1 MRANHLLSASWSL
14 SLCNKPECSGN
25 KSGHRAATTF
35 IKPSNKNHAH
45 TQHISPCRGKYMV
58 AQFQTLW
65 LPVKVPG
72 WIESSSCCEIER
84 WWRNLL
90 QLSKKSETMSSASF
104 HWAPHEARGD
114 KCPNRQKYW
123 CSLTCHTTYQNDS
136 EPHVYPS
143 FLGPFTKKQSITLQR
158 KRMCCQDV
166 PMVRCPRTKHLG
178 IDIVERI
185 NVGRQKSAV
194 FIRLCMIMVYTI
206 LYVLNGTIE
215 LNNLNYLCIVL
226 GCLQSCW
233 YQLECIYGGFK
244 KDIRQTITVYT

>member
-25 KSGHRAATTF
+25 KSGHPAATTF

-72 WIESSSCCEIER
+72 WIESSSCCEIQR

-90 QLSKKSETMSSASF
+90 QLSKTK
-104 HWAPHEARGD
+104 WDHEQCIISLSPTWSTRWQVS
-114 KCPNRQKYW
+114 KLTKIFKYW
-123 CSLTCHTTYQNDS
+123 CSLTCHTTYQKDS

-143 FLGPFTKKQSITLQR
+143 LSWS
-158 KRMCCQDV
+158 V
-166 PMVRCPRTKHLG
+166 H
-178 IDIVERI
+178 
-185 NVGRQKSAV
+185 QK
-194 FIRLCMIMVYTI
+194 
-206 LYVLNGTIE
+206 
-215 LNNLNYLCIVL
+215 
-226 GCLQSCW
+226 
-233 YQLECIYGGFK
+233 
-244 KDIRQTITVYT
+244 TVYYSST